1 MPKLFS
7 TLHKLSCVHPV
18 TAMVS
23 LLTFHLLASPTSTA
37 STTFHSASKMR
48 TAAVEFLWTVE
59 GEGQLLKAQYDNG
72 LQAGMQVMD
81 AFIHKAL
88 RKVQSPNP
96 I

>member
-1 MPKLFS
+1 MG
-7 TLHKLSCVHPV
+7 
-18 TAMVS
+18 
-23 LLTFHLLASPTSTA
+23 
-37 STTFHSASKMR
+37 

-59 GEGQLLKAQYDNG
+59 GEGQLLRAQYDNG

-81 AFIHKAL
+81 ASIHKAL